1 MDDADTFY
9 YESPCTKEEVNF
21 PAVTYRSYGNR
32 KFKLVSETLFPGV
45 VCKEYKSVNMWY
57 ESVNDKIPPKVCN
70 PQQSPHMYCFT
81 ETKTRSTGEVSFK
94 VFIENEKAE
103 WVDLHRTTQ
112 DIMPHMKYGVGCAC
126 MWQHHVHQAGDSNE
140 NRAGEQ

>member
-9 YESPCTKEEVNF
+9 YESPCTKEEVKF
-21 PAVTYRSYGNR
+21 PAVTYIGNGNG
-32 KFKLVSETLFPGV
+32 KLKLVSETLFPGV

-81 ETKTRSTGEVSFK
+81 ETKTRSTGIVPFK
-94 VFIENEKAE
+94 VFRENEKDE
-103 WVDLHRTTQ
+103 WVDLGKT
-112 DIMPHMKYGVGCAC
+112 IPYAMPHMKYGVGCAC
-126 MWQHHVHQAGDSNE
+126 MWQHHIHQAGDSNE